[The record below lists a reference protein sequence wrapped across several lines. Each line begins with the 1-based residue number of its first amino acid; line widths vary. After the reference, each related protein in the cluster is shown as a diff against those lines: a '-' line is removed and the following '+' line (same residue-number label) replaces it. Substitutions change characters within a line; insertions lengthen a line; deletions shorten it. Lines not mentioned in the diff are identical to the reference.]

1 MTSICDKN
9 RDKEIALL
17 TLCPDVQTLQ
27 KVLNL
32 PCTSGGHSGVS
43 TNGASQKVQ
52 FSPCPKSTATSFHG
66 AGKQRD
72 KTQTTGQET
81 QCNTRVHLFPL
92 AGIYS
97 PIGTRPCPGVSQ
109 TVREVYK

>member
-1 MTSICDKN
+1 MSQCSNTAEST
-9 RDKEIALL
+9 EPALHL
-17 TLCPDVQTLQ
+17 WGSLWGIN
-27 KVLNL
+27 KW
-32 PCTSGGHSGVS
+32 
-43 TNGASQKVQ
+43 SQSKSAE

-66 AGKQRD
+66 TGKQRD
-72 KTQTTGQET
+72 KTQTTGKET
-81 QCNTRVHLFPL
+81 QGNTRVHLFPL